1 MSGAAGLG
9 VILGGLA
16 LLSAAFGQGEIAG
29 FPVNDVTAVLAF
41 AAVVLLVT
49 GRTAETARHGAGATL
64 AAIALWSISIAG
76 LAALYGNRDA
86 LSDAARSLADGSGL
100 LEPEA
105 VVGQGGEVTITRRGG
120 GSFIVP
126 GRINDRE
133 ARFVFDT
140 GASTMVLTH
149 GAALAAGLKPD
160 KLNYRVPVGT
170 ANGNALAAPVT
181 LDRVSI
187 GSITLH
193 RVPALV
199 ARPGMLGEN
208 LLGMT
213 FLERLASY
221 EVRGNR
227 LVLRAVRS

>member
-1 MSGAAGLG
+1 MSGGAGLG
-9 VILGGLA
+9 IILGGLA
-16 LLSAAFGQGEIAG
+16 LLTAAFGRGEIAG
-29 FPVNDVTAVLAF
+29 FPVNDVTAFLAF
-41 AAVVLLVT
+41 AAVALLVT
-49 GRTAETARHGAGATL
+49 SRTAQSARHGAAATF
-64 AAIALWSISIAG
+64 AAVALWGLSIAG
-76 LAALYGNRDA
+76 LAALYANRGV
-86 LSDAARSLADGSGL
+86 LNDAARSLADGAGL

-105 VVGQGGEVTITRRGG
+105 MVGQGGEVSITRRGG

-133 ARFVFDT
+133 ARFIFDT
-140 GASTMVLTH
+140 GASTVVLTH
-149 GAALAAGLKPD
+149 RTAEAVGLKPE
-160 KLNYRVPVGT
+160 KLSYRVPVGT
-170 ANGNALAAPVT
+170 ANGSALAAPVV
-181 LDRVSI
+181 LERVSV
-187 GSITLH
+187 GPITLN

-199 ARPGMLGEN
+199 ARPGMLAEN